1 MIRVMLPKIIAIAL
15 LAIFYAA
22 YFGKKVLQRRQG
34 ITTNQ
39 IGVGNKPKRTML
51 IERMMGIATLLIVPV
66 EVLSIAVYPHWTL
79 LSPLQDCPTMQ
90 WIGVALAAAGVAFFI
105 IAMRTMADNWR
116 AGIPEKDRTQL
127 VQSGIYCISRN
138 PAFVGFD
145 LVYIGLLMAFP
156 NLLHLLFALFAVVML
171 HLQILQEESFCRTA
185 FGAQYDTYC
194 RQVRRYL

>member
-105 IAMRTMADNWR
+105 IAMCTMADNWR

-127 VQSGIYCISRN
+127 VQSGIYRISRN

-156 NLLHLLFALFAVVML
+156 NLLHLVFALFAVVML
-171 HLQILQEESFCRTA
+171 HLQILQEESFCRTT
-185 FGAQYDTYC
+185 FGAQYDAYC

>member
-1 MIRVMLPKIIAIAL
+1 MMLPKIIAIAL

-39 IGVGNKPKRTML
+39 IGIGNKPKRTLL
-51 IERMMGIATLLIVPV
+51 IERTMGVATLLIVPV

-79 LSPLQDCPTMQ
+79 LPRLQHYPAIQ

-116 AGIPEKDRTQL
+116 AGIPAEDRTQL
-127 VQSGIYCISRN
+127 VQSGIYRISRN

-156 NLLHLLFALFAVVML
+156 NLLHLAFALFAVVML